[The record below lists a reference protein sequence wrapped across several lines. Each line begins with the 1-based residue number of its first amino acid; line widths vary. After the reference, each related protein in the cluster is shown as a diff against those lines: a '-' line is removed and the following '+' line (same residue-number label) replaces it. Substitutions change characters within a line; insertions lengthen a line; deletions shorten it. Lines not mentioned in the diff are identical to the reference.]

1 LHATYVLYAPRSKR
15 AELRAALTAYDGARI
30 AWRERKLLF
39 GSEFSMTGP
48 AAAVR
53 QAHAAAVD
61 WLHQFPF

>member
-1 LHATYVLYAPRSKR
+1 MHATYVVYAPRSKR
-15 AELRAALTAYDGARI
+15 AELRAALSAYDGARI
-30 AWRERKLLF
+30 AWRERKLF

-61 WLHQFPF
+61 SLHQFPF